1 MPSRITNTDE
11 SRPELRQ
18 KPTKSGGQTQTEQRN
33 TGREAQ
39 NQRRRAKYIPTGPFH
54 VTTDRASK
62 NKKGKER
69 GKGTVNSKHH
79 ARSAH
84 QAPPERRQRRKSE
97 GREKKERERRAPI
110 FNRRYL
116 LALQTDLALK
126 YTIRKARCP
135 RRRHRAR
142 KIKTSNTERHYI

>member
-97 GREKKERERRAPI
+97 GREKKEREKGSHFQSAISFGPADRFSSKI
-110 FNRRYL
+110 HH
-116 LALQTDLALK
+116 LK
-126 YTIRKARCP
+126 GTVFK
-135 RRRHRAR
+135 
-142 KIKTSNTERHYI
+142 KTSRSAKKKN